1 MQDYDTIKQ
10 MDSLEAKRDAYGT
23 SPMPQGGVTGSDMK
37 SPMVGSDSHRAG
49 SRSSQRQDDM
59 ALAEAIKRNRS
70 KDDLG
75 NKEQDDITAKMTL
88 EMQEASD
95 IKPMDRAQATASH
108 NARAKPTT
116 ASKPPK
122 ADLKKK
128 VKGNM
133 GLAIHHGTNVADA
146 V

>member
-1 MQDYDTIKQ
+1 

-23 SPMPQGGVTGSDMK
+23 SPMPQGMTGSDMK
-37 SPMVGSDSHRAG
+37 SPINGSDSHRAG
-49 SRSSQRQDDM
+49 SCSSQRQDDA
-59 ALAEAIKRNRS
+59 ALAEAIVKSRS
-70 KDDLG
+70 RENL
-75 NKEQDDITAKMTL
+75 NSKEPDDITAKMTL
-88 EMQEASD
+88 EMQESND
-95 IKPMDRAQATASH
+95 VKPMDRAQATASH

-122 ADLKKK
+122 SDLKKK

>member
-10 MDSLEAKRDAYGT
+10 MDSLEAKRNAYGT
-23 SPMPQGGVTGSDMK
+23 SPMPQG
-37 SPMVGSDSHRAG
+37 GSDSHRAG
-49 SRSSQRQDDM
+49 SRSSQRQGDA
-59 ALAEAIKRNRS
+59 ALAEAIKKNRS

-108 NARAKPTT
+108 NAGLFASRRAIWGDERQYSRSRVMKCDFTEPRF
-116 ASKPPK
+116 
-122 ADLKKK
+122 DLRD
-128 VKGNM
+128 
-133 GLAIHHGTNVADA
+133 H
-146 V
+146 